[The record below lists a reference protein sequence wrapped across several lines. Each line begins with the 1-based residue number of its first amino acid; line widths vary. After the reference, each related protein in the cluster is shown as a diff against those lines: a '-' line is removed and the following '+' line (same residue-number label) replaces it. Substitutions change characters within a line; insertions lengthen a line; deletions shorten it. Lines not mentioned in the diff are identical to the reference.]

1 MFDKLID
8 DWKTKTGVI
17 QVNDIAKT
25 KFRMVADAL
34 ADYASSLGLER
45 TDLVSIG
52 LWGGERGKHIMFSY
66 NGPLVNQPKYPKRDR
81 DNTGLV
87 ELDYVRG
94 IIKIQIGFLARVRRL
109 NKIAKGADVSAYSGT
124 FNLGSEPNTWA
135 EYCLYVHSDV
145 DKMKQTLINRLD
157 VVMRDIKSVEKK
169 IKKHAIAKSAAT
181 YDAV

>member
-1 MFDKLID
+1 MFDKLIEE
-8 DWKTKTGVI
+8 WKTK
-17 QVNDIAKT
+17 NDVSKKADIVMT
-25 KFRMVADAL
+25 KFSVVADAL
-34 ADYASSLGLER
+34 ADYASSMGLER
-45 TDLVSIG
+45 ADLVSIG
-52 LWGGERGKHIMFSY
+52 LWGGETGKHIMFSY

-87 ELDYVRG
+87 ELDYVRA

-109 NKIAKGADVSAYSGT
+109 NKIARGADVSAYSGT

-169 IKKHAIAKSAAT
+169 IKKHAIAKSAGT
-181 YDAV
+181 YDAI